1 MNNTTAMKNILKFI
15 IPAAAL
21 ITLAASCHRE
31 EHLGEFLD
39 AKTLIVNVSA
49 PTMDIE
55 TKSASSQVPDSI
67 FAYPVNETLTGEGA
81 LRFNNRAEDKF
92 YFLIP
97 TGSTGVLFTNISGYE
112 EGVTASSYL
121 SPESLFEAASDTGR
135 SIARDVLYGIIS
147 EYSSEEPE
155 QTVSLTRAVAR
166 ITPQVR
172 LLIGEDT
179 LDNLSSRFDS
189 VHVTLHNVSQGLRI
203 GQDFTV
209 SYFGL
214 NEFSCGIDL
223 GVTPCA
229 GDSTYTFPTADGA
242 PAGITL
248 DLFKDNR
255 NYRLEG
261 ILPEAIM
268 PNRDYSLTAYVRTD
282 NTEGNFSLEDITF
295 QEYSYV
301 QDENEYT
308 YSLLSFSSDNIF
320 LNKEE
325 NSVAELVVYSE
336 TGSWSATV
344 PADVLSYLDIA
355 NKRTGLHATTD
366 NNVLTGLNL
375 DTVVVTTLSDI
386 SEHPTSMVFDIPFSV
401 SNDTISSNDVY
412 NLPVIQSNG
421 QRGVVDFTIIDG
433 NTISFTG
440 FCDLYRMDGSDS
452 TLLVSAIDSAS
463 YLIDPGSYR
472 LAGPLI
478 YSLELERA
486 STITINS
493 SVFTELDLS
502 YAGYLESMDFS
513 QAPLLTSLTLN
524 DYDDINNSIS
534 SIDLSN
540 MNRLREVHISGFP
553 NLGIFTTGGGLPLL
567 QSLTIASPNVS
578 TIDVSGCSA
587 LTHLHIDS
595 SEPDSVILSNC
606 SSLQDFSVQGRSIKT
621 LHVDGC
627 TAMRRLIMMDARS
640 IENLEMDGADNLKEI
655 YLTANNS
662 GYPNTSITELDLT
675 GLMSLDTIYI
685 SNLNALKKI
694 DIGDGISSL
703 KYLYARSCYA
713 LSTLNLSNCTGLLN
727 FDISDTP
734 IDSLIIPGCTSLQE
748 LYLNSDSFEDL
759 EYLNMDGC
767 SSIKKFEIYGC
778 NNLNTLNLSGLSV
791 MDTLRIRYCEY
802 LRDVNLSGCN
812 NISLFDIENLYRLRD
827 IELDNTSSVGK
838 LSIYTIDSLRTLDM
852 RGWHIDTLDLSYNVS
867 SLDTLYADNS
877 TLSHITFLKDPDFA
891 VFRAANTNLKV
902 LPAFSLSRMNTLDIS
917 GTKIE
922 TLSWKNVNLS
932 EIDTFKVNNCT
943 SLKTF
948 HMYNSKVSDNVI
960 DLSGCTS
967 LDSLYIYNAYSG
979 YVLDTLNLSGCT
991 SLRSARI
998 YFNGALKDAENGLI
1012 LDGARINNLYLDYL
1026 SASVL
1031 SFSNTSVIDSL
1042 YIGTIRD
1049 WDNLLN
1055 LYMNGTEIKSVT
1067 IKDMSG
1073 LANILASD
1081 CPQLE
1086 TIDIQSCNN
1095 ISYLDIDNTFGIKF
1109 FRLWNDNA
1117 TNMASRFS
1125 LAPLTSLEELHLSN
1139 IEHFTRMDMR
1149 NMPMLRVL
1157 NVQRNNL
1164 STKALTS
1171 INCTG
1176 LTNLRELSYNNSPD
1190 SLYLDGC
1197 TSLHKLT
1204 LNGGSLKVAELTGLT
1219 SLDSLEINNTALTE
1233 LTLPDLPSL
1242 LYVSAYRNE
1251 NMQMLN
1257 IPGENKVED
1266 LILNGNKLT
1275 FHKCT
1280 LNVAETL
1287 RYLFFGDYY
1296 SFSDVD
1302 SLNCCNYPLL
1312 ENVRLGG
1319 ISHDL
1324 TSLNFSGCTNLKAIV
1339 GNSGVSQIK
1348 KVNLEGCSSL
1358 VVADFQRYSGLNSLN
1373 IAGCE
1378 SIRGLDLYNCD
1389 FDAVGLESL
1398 LDQLPALDYYDG
1410 LYRIEGCPGE
1420 STCDLSAAVEKKWTK
1435 TTNDI
1440 SVDDYDL

>member
-268 PNRDYSLTAYVRTD
+268 ANRDYSLTAYVRTD

-325 NSVAELVVYSE
+325 NSVAEFVVYSE

-386 SEHPTSMVFDIPFSV
+386 SDNPISLIFDIPFSV
-401 SNDTISSNDVY
+401 SNDTITSNDVY
-412 NLPVIQSNG
+412 NLPVMQSNG
-421 QRGVVDFTIIDG
+421 QRGVVDFTLQSG
-433 NTISFTG
+433 SNVTFKG
-440 FCDLYRMDGSDS
+440 YCDLYKINGDS
-452 TLLVSAIDSAS
+452 TLVASTADSTTYYAESGIYRLSGPMVFSFEAS
-463 YLIDPGSYR
+463 YVSSISANSTTLTNVIIDD
-472 LAGPLI
+472 A
-478 YSLELERA
+478 E
-486 STITINS
+486 
-493 SVFTELDLS
+493 
-502 YAGYLESMDFS
+502 YLLSMDFS
-513 QAPLLTSLTLN
+513 SAPLLTTLSLLDNGTNRYLRVL
-524 DYDDINNSIS
+524 DFSGLD
-534 SIDLSN
+534 
-540 MNRLREVHISGFP
+540 RLRELTVKGFSVTDS
-553 NLGIFTTGGGLPLL
+553 LTMGGGLP
-567 QSLTIASPNVS
+567 SLEYLDLNESYIETINL
-578 TIDVSGCSA
+578 SGCTALNDLIINESIQNIDLSGCTA
-587 LTHLHIDS
+587 LTEYTFI
-595 SEPDSVILSNC
+595 SNQ
-606 SSLQDFSVQGRSIKT
+606 LRT
-621 LHVDGC
+621 LHVDRC
-627 TAMRRLIMMDARS
+627 TSLSELYIGEAS
-640 IENLEMDGADNLKEI
+640 NLRELTMKGADNLRL
-655 YLTANNS
+655 LTV
-662 GYPNTSITELDLT
+662 
-675 GLMSLDTIYI
+675 
-685 SNLNALKKI
+685 
-694 DIGDGISSL
+694 DGH
-703 KYLYARSCYA
+703 KDY
-713 LSTLNLSNCTGLLN
+713 
-727 FDISDTP
+727 
-734 IDSLIIPGCTSLQE
+734 
-748 LYLNSDSFEDL
+748 
-759 EYLNMDGC
+759 
-767 SSIKKFEIYGC
+767 
-778 NNLNTLNLSGLSV
+778 V
-791 MDTLRIRYCEY
+791 
-802 LRDVNLSGCN
+802 VN
-812 NISLFDIENLYRLRD
+812 
-827 IELDNTSSVGK
+827 
-838 LSIYTIDSLRTLDM
+838 
-852 RGWHIDTLDLSYNVS
+852 S
-867 SLDTLYADNS
+867 SLDTLDLTSLPSLDSVSLISLDVLKKLETGSGIRSMRHITIEDCGLDKLDLSNCSGLQSYTFNSLDLDTLIFTGCSSLREFYTSGLSNLKYINVDGCTSMSSFYLGSSSGVNDLDLSLPALENITIQDCYYFRKLSLSGCPNLKIAQIDDCYRLNDISVDESTSIARLNIYNDADSLITLDLTGAHVDSLCYSYYCDIDTLRAANS
-877 TLSHITFLKDPDFA
+877 TLQYVHFPYTAYLHELNVSGSRLKSLPNISYSNLEVLDVSHSDIETI
-891 VFRAANTNLKV
+891 
-902 LPAFSLSRMNTLDIS
+902 SLS
-917 GTKIE
+917 GTNFSSIDVLKADSCASLKSF
-922 TLSWKNVNLS
+922 TLSANAVQWPSV
-932 EIDTFKVNNCT
+932 
-943 SLKTF
+943 
-948 HMYNSKVSDNVI
+948 SKL

-967 LDSLYIYNAYSG
+967 LETLNINNSNNGDDT
-979 YVLDTLNLSGCT
+979 VLDTLDLSGCT
-991 SLRSARI
+991 SLKEVRLQGYMPLQST
-998 YFNGALKDAENGLI
+998 GLI
-1012 LDGARINNLYLDYL
+1012 LDGAAVNRLYMDRIGVPQTLQ
-1026 SASVL
+1026 
-1031 SFSNTSVIDSL
+1031 FSNSTAIDSL
-1042 YIGTIRD
+1042 YIGTSSGG
-1049 WDNLLN
+1049 WEELLN
-1055 LYMNGTEIKSVT
+1055 LYVDGS
-1067 IKDMSG
+1067 DMKALYISNMGG
-1073 LANILASD
+1073 LANVLASD
-1081 CPQLE
+1081 CQQLE
-1086 TIDIQSCNN
+1086 TIDIQLCSN
-1095 ISYLDIDNTFGIKF
+1095 ISNLDIDNTLGIKF
-1109 FRLWNDNA
+1109 FRLRNNNA

-1125 LAPLTSLEELHLSN
+1125 ISQLTSLEELYLSN
-1139 IEHFTRMDMR
+1139 IDHITRMDMR

-1164 STKALTS
+1164 STKAMTS

-1204 LNGGSLKVAELTGLT
+1204 LKGDYLEVVGLTGLT
-1219 SLDSLEINNTALTE
+1219 SLDTLNINSTSLTE
-1233 LTLPDLPSL
+1233 LTLPDMPSL
-1242 LYVSAYRNE
+1242 SYLYLHRND
-1251 NMQMLN
+1251 NMQFFH
-1257 IPGENKVED
+1257 IPGQNKIQD
-1266 LILNGNKLT
+1266 MIFSDSKLQY
-1275 FHKCT
+1275 HQCT
-1280 LNVAETL
+1280 LNVAPTL
-1287 RYLFFGDYY
+1287 KYLYIDESQKSSTAFQ
-1296 SFSDVD
+1296 D
-1302 SLNCCNYPLL
+1302 SLNFSNCPLL
-1312 ENVRLGG
+1312 ENVEICSVWHLV
-1319 ISHDL
+1319 SMD
-1324 TSLNFSGCTNLKAIV
+1324 FS
-1339 GNSGVSQIK
+1339 
-1348 KVNLEGCSSL
+1348 GCSSL
-1358 VVADFQRYSGLNSLN
+1358 KSIVQTDSNGYTERISLEGCPSLVIADFQEYSVLNSLN

-1389 FDAVGLESL
+1389 FDAAGLESL

>member
-1 MNNTTAMKNILKFI
+1 MNNTAAMKNILKFI

-229 GDSTYTFPTADGA
+229 GDSTYTFPTADGT

-325 NSVAELVVYSE
+325 NSVAEFVVYSE

-386 SEHPTSMVFDIPFSV
+386 SDNPISLIFDIPFSV

-412 NLPVIQSNG
+412 NLPVMQSNG
-421 QRGVVDFTIIDG
+421 QRGVVDFTLESG
-433 NTISFTG
+433 SNVTFKG
-440 FCDLYRMDGSDS
+440 YCDLYQINGSDS
-452 TLLVSAIDSAS
+452 TLLASTADSTAYYVESGTYRLSGPMVFSFEAGYVRSISAS
-463 YLIDPGSYR
+463 STTLTNVIIDNAEYLR
-472 LAGPLI
+472 
-478 YSLELERA
+478 
-486 STITINS
+486 
-493 SVFTELDLS
+493 
-502 YAGYLESMDFS
+502 SMDFS
-513 QAPLLTSLTLN
+513 SAPLLTSLSLLDNWTNQYL
-524 DYDDINNSIS
+524 DVLDFSGLD
-534 SIDLSN
+534 
-540 MNRLREVHISGFP
+540 RLRELTVKGFSDTDS
-553 NLGIFTTGGGLPLL
+553 LTMGGGLP
-567 QSLTIASPNVS
+567 SLEYLDLNESYIETINL
-578 TIDVSGCSA
+578 SGCTALNDLIINESIQNIDLSGCTA
-587 LTHLHIDS
+587 LTEYTFI
-595 SEPDSVILSNC
+595 SNQ
-606 SSLQDFSVQGRSIKT
+606 LRT
-621 LHVDGC
+621 LHVDRC
-627 TAMRRLIMMDARS
+627 TSLSELHIGEAF
-640 IENLEMDGADNLKEI
+640 NLRKLTMKGADNLRL
-655 YLTANNS
+655 LTVDGNN
-662 GYPNTSITELDLT
+662 N
-675 GLMSLDTIYI
+675 
-685 SNLNALKKI
+685 
-694 DIGDGISSL
+694 
-703 KYLYARSCYA
+703 
-713 LSTLNLSNCTGLLN
+713 
-727 FDISDTP
+727 
-734 IDSLIIPGCTSLQE
+734 
-748 LYLNSDSFEDL
+748 
-759 EYLNMDGC
+759 
-767 SSIKKFEIYGC
+767 
-778 NNLNTLNLSGLSV
+778 
-791 MDTLRIRYCEY
+791 
-802 LRDVNLSGCN
+802 
-812 NISLFDIENLYRLRD
+812 
-827 IELDNTSSVGK
+827 
-838 LSIYTIDSLRTLDM
+838 
-852 RGWHIDTLDLSYNVS
+852 S
-867 SLDTLYADNS
+867 SLDTLDLTSLPSLDSVSLRSLDGLKKLETGSGISSMRHITIEDCGFDKLDLSNCSGLQSYTFNSLDLDTLIFTGCSSLREFYTSGLSNLKYINVDGCTSMSSFYLGSSSGVNGLDLSLPALENLTIQNCYYFRKLSLTGCPNLKIAQIDDCYRFNDISVDESTSIARLNIYNDADSLITLDLTGAHVDSLCYSYYCYLDTLRAANS
-877 TLSHITFLKDPDFA
+877 TLQYVHFPYTAYLHELNVSGSRLKSLPNISYSNLEVLDVSHSDIETI
-891 VFRAANTNLKV
+891 
-902 LPAFSLSRMNTLDIS
+902 SLS
-917 GTKIE
+917 GTNFSSIDVLKADSCASLKSF
-922 TLSWKNVNLS
+922 TLSANAVQWPSV
-932 EIDTFKVNNCT
+932 
-943 SLKTF
+943 
-948 HMYNSKVSDNVI
+948 SKL

-967 LDSLYIYNAYSG
+967 LETLNINNSNNGDDT
-979 YVLDTLNLSGCT
+979 VLDTLDLSGCT
-991 SLRSARI
+991 SLKEVRLQGYMPLQST
-998 YFNGALKDAENGLI
+998 GLI
-1012 LDGARINNLYLDYL
+1012 LDGAAVNRLYMDRIGVPQALQ
-1026 SASVL
+1026 
-1031 SFSNTSVIDSL
+1031 FSNSTAIDSL
-1042 YIGTIRD
+1042 YIGTSSGG
-1049 WDNLLN
+1049 WEELLN
-1055 LYMNGTEIKSVT
+1055 LYVDGS
-1067 IKDMSG
+1067 DMKALYISNMGG
-1073 LANILASD
+1073 LANVLASD
-1081 CPQLE
+1081 CQQLE
-1086 TIDIQSCNN
+1086 TIDIQLCSN
-1095 ISYLDIDNTFGIKF
+1095 ISNLDIDNTFGIKF
-1109 FRLWNDNA
+1109 FRLRNNNA

-1125 LAPLTSLEELHLSN
+1125 ISQLTSLEELYLSN
-1139 IEHFTRMDMR
+1139 IDHITRMDMR

-1204 LNGGSLKVAELTGLT
+1204 LNGGSLKVAGLTRLT

-1242 LYVSAYRNE
+1242 LYVSAYRND

-1266 LILNGNKLT
+1266 LILSGNKIT
-1275 FHKCT
+1275 FSKCT

-1287 RYLFFGDYY
+1287 RYLFFSDYY
-1296 SFSDVD
+1296 NFSGED
-1302 SLNCCNYPLL
+1302 SLICCNYPLL

-1389 FDAVGLESL
+1389 FDAAGLESL

>member
-1 MNNTTAMKNILKFI
+1 MNNTAAMKNILKFI

-229 GDSTYTFPTADGA
+229 GDSTYTFPTADGT

-325 NSVAELVVYSE
+325 NSVAEFVVYSE

-386 SEHPTSMVFDIPFSV
+386 SDNPISLIFDIPFSV

-412 NLPVIQSNG
+412 NLPVMQSNG
-421 QRGVVDFTIIDG
+421 QRGVVDFTLESG
-433 NTISFTG
+433 SNVTFKG
-440 FCDLYRMDGSDS
+440 YCDLYQINGSDS
-452 TLLVSAIDSAS
+452 TLLASTADSTAYYVESGTYRLSGPMVFSFEAGYVRSISAS
-463 YLIDPGSYR
+463 STTLTNVIIDNAEYLR
-472 LAGPLI
+472 
-478 YSLELERA
+478 
-486 STITINS
+486 
-493 SVFTELDLS
+493 
-502 YAGYLESMDFS
+502 SMDFS
-513 QAPLLTSLTLN
+513 SAPLLTSLSLLDNWTNQYL
-524 DYDDINNSIS
+524 DVLDFSGLD
-534 SIDLSN
+534 
-540 MNRLREVHISGFP
+540 RLRELTVKGFSDTDS
-553 NLGIFTTGGGLPLL
+553 LTMGGGLP
-567 QSLTIASPNVS
+567 SLEYLDLNESYIETINL
-578 TIDVSGCSA
+578 SGCTALNDLIINESIQNIDLSGCTA
-587 LTHLHIDS
+587 LTEYTFI
-595 SEPDSVILSNC
+595 SNQ
-606 SSLQDFSVQGRSIKT
+606 LRT
-621 LHVDGC
+621 LHVDRC
-627 TAMRRLIMMDARS
+627 TSLSELHIGEAF
-640 IENLEMDGADNLKEI
+640 NLRKLTMKGADNLRL
-655 YLTANNS
+655 LTVDGNN
-662 GYPNTSITELDLT
+662 N
-675 GLMSLDTIYI
+675 
-685 SNLNALKKI
+685 
-694 DIGDGISSL
+694 
-703 KYLYARSCYA
+703 
-713 LSTLNLSNCTGLLN
+713 
-727 FDISDTP
+727 
-734 IDSLIIPGCTSLQE
+734 
-748 LYLNSDSFEDL
+748 
-759 EYLNMDGC
+759 
-767 SSIKKFEIYGC
+767 
-778 NNLNTLNLSGLSV
+778 
-791 MDTLRIRYCEY
+791 
-802 LRDVNLSGCN
+802 
-812 NISLFDIENLYRLRD
+812 
-827 IELDNTSSVGK
+827 
-838 LSIYTIDSLRTLDM
+838 
-852 RGWHIDTLDLSYNVS
+852 S
-867 SLDTLYADNS
+867 SLDTLDLTSLPSLDSVSLRSLDGLKKLETGSGISSMRHITIEDCGLDKLDLSNCSGLQSYTFNSLDLDTLIFTGCSSLREFYTSGLSNLKYINVDGCTSMSSFYLGSSSGVNDLDLSLPALENITIQDCYYFRKLSLSGCPNLKIAQIDDCYRLNDISVDESTSIARLNIYNDADSLITLDLTGAHVDSLCYSYYCNIDTLRAANS
-877 TLSHITFLKDPDFA
+877 TLQYVHFPYTAYLHELNVSGSRLKSLPNISYLNLEVLDVSHSDIETI
-891 VFRAANTNLKV
+891 
-902 LPAFSLSRMNTLDIS
+902 SLS
-917 GTKIE
+917 GTNFSSIDVLKADSCASLKSF
-922 TLSWKNVNLS
+922 TLSANAVQWPSV
-932 EIDTFKVNNCT
+932 
-943 SLKTF
+943 
-948 HMYNSKVSDNVI
+948 SKL

-967 LDSLYIYNAYSG
+967 LETLNINNSNNGDDT
-979 YVLDTLNLSGCT
+979 VLDTLDLSGCT
-991 SLRSARI
+991 SLKEVRLQGYMPLQST
-998 YFNGALKDAENGLI
+998 GLI
-1012 LDGARINNLYLDYL
+1012 LDGAAVNRLYMDRIGVPQTLQ
-1026 SASVL
+1026 
-1031 SFSNTSVIDSL
+1031 FSNSTAIDSL
-1042 YIGTIRD
+1042 YIGTSSGG
-1049 WDNLLN
+1049 WEELLN
-1055 LYMNGTEIKSVT
+1055 LYVDGS
-1067 IKDMSG
+1067 DMKALYISNMGG
-1073 LANILASD
+1073 LANVLASD
-1081 CPQLE
+1081 CQQLE
-1086 TIDIQSCNN
+1086 TIDIQLCSN
-1095 ISYLDIDNTFGIKF
+1095 ISNLDIDNTLGIKF
-1109 FRLWNDNA
+1109 FRLRNNNA

-1125 LAPLTSLEELHLSN
+1125 ISQLTSLEELYLSN
-1139 IEHFTRMDMR
+1139 IDHITRMDMR

-1157 NVQRNNL
+1157 NVRRNNL

-1176 LTNLRELSYNNSPD
+1176 LTNLRELSYNYSPD

-1204 LNGGSLKVAELTGLT
+1204 LNGGSLKVAGLTGLT

-1242 LYVSAYRNE
+1242 LYVSAYRND
-1251 NMQMLN
+1251 NMRMLN

-1266 LILNGNKLT
+1266 LILSGNKIT
-1275 FHKCT
+1275 FSKCT

-1287 RYLFFGDYY
+1287 KYLFLGDYY
-1296 SFSDVD
+1296 GFSDVD

-1389 FDAVGLESL
+1389 FDAAGLESL